1 MDMQIGASTKGYD
14 LVTLRC
20 GAENMVVG
28 LQTSENFSGVIYTRG
43 SFYSRQ
49 PSCFLNPDH
58 GGNFTMTIPFN
69 QCDTENVTTSYSLLN
84 LEKLLQNNLEI
95 IHWFKIFV
103 SGW

>member
-1 MDMQIGASTKGYD
+1 MDMRIGASTKGYD
-14 LVTLRC
+14 LVALRC
-20 GAENMVVG
+20 GAEKMVVG
-28 LQTSENFSGVIYTRG
+28 LQTSDNFSGVIYTRG

-69 QCDTENVTTSYSLLN
+69 QCDTENVIVKSAVN
-84 LEKLLQNNLEI
+84 LGKLLQNKLEI

-103 SGW
+103 SDW